1 MAKRF
6 STSGVPFNEQSMDL
20 SGNRSH
26 YNNSKGEAKEC
37 DDDARSNNYCG
48 SKGGSK
54 TVMSTLSSIGGRG
67 KGFSSGSSTSGGGKG
82 NRVYSSHL

>member
-48 SKGGSK
+48 SKGGTK

-67 KGFSSGSSTSGGGKG
+67 KALPSGSSSSGGGRKSTCCTP
-82 NRVYSSHL
+82 YL